1 MKKVI
6 YALLVLMLIGTFT
19 MTASAAESDDM
30 KESVRQ
36 RYLAR
41 GYTEVF
47 PEETA
52 ALQENIP
59 AEVLELAYS
68 DMDKADEEMKA
79 KILDARNKVISHYD
93 YAADDVVGCD
103 FNDENR
109 TFCFTPKFG
118 DLFPDWDLPV
128 VNTSAQQGEV
138 PRNERYREEVIV
150 FYGEPVTTQWNYYD
164 VLIPK
169 AVDGVIAGSFKV
181 INSVKNN
188 NYYNDFRAVA
198 TSLPSGITKYNLG
211 FTDENTGKSI
221 ISRRNLEV
229 NHGHEITG

>member
-79 KILDARNKVISHYD
+79 KILDARNKVIR
-93 YAADDVVGCD
+93 ACLKIEEMTD
-103 FNDENR
+103 F
-109 TFCFTPKFG
+109 
-118 DLFPDWDLPV
+118 
-128 VNTSAQQGEV
+128 
-138 PRNERYREEVIV
+138 
-150 FYGEPVTTQWNYYD
+150 
-164 VLIPK
+164 
-169 AVDGVIAGSFKV
+169 
-181 INSVKNN
+181 
-188 NYYNDFRAVA
+188 
-198 TSLPSGITKYNLG
+198 
-211 FTDENTGKSI
+211 
-221 ISRRNLEV
+221 
-229 NHGHEITG
+229 